1 MLRLEN
7 KICLITG
14 AAGGIGKSIAKRFL
28 EEGATVVISDLNDEK
43 GKTAALE
50 LGEKTHYVHLDVSK
64 EEEWMSAMND
74 IKEKFGR
81 LDVLVNN
88 AGIIGFERDWG
99 PQDPENASLES
110 WKLIHSV
117 NSDSVFLGCKYAI
130 KLMKEN
136 GGGNIVNMSSRSG
149 IVGVPD
155 TAAYA
160 SSKASVRNHT
170 KSVALYC
177 AKNNYNIRCNSLH
190 PASIHTPMWDLM
202 LGEGEKRE
210 ENLKKKCETIPLGH
224 MGTPE
229 DVANG
234 ALFLVSDESKFMT
247 GAELVI
253 DGGTLAGG
261 ASSPHKAQ

>member
-1 MLRLEN
+1 MSRLEN
-7 KICLITG
+7 KIALITG
-14 AAGGIGKSIAKRFL
+14 SAGGIGKSIAVRFL
-28 EEGATVVISDLNDEK
+28 QEGAIVIISDLNDEK
-43 GKTAALE
+43 SEEAAKE
-50 LGEKTHYVHLDVSK
+50 LGEKAFHIHLDVSK
-64 EEEWMSAMND
+64 EEEWMSVMKF

-81 LDVLVNN
+81 LDILVNN

-99 PQDPENASLES
+99 PQDPENTSLES
-110 WKLIHSV
+110 WKFIHSV
-117 NSDSVFLGCKYAI
+117 NSDSVFLGCKHAI
-130 KLMKEN
+130 KLMKET

-177 AKNNYNIRCNSLH
+177 AKNKYNIRCNSLH
-190 PASIHTPMWDLM
+190 PASIMTHMWEMM
-202 LGEGEKRE
+202 LGDGEKRE
-210 ENLKKKCETIPLGH
+210 ENLKKKCEAIPMGC

-234 ALFLVSDESKFMT
+234 ALFLVSDEARFIT
-247 GAELVI
+247 GTELVI
-253 DGGTLAGG
+253 DGGTLAGTL
-261 ASSPHKAQ
+261 SSPHKVE

>member
-1 MLRLEN
+1 MRLQN
-7 KICLITG
+7 KIALITG
-14 AAGGIGKSIAKRFL
+14 AAGGIGKSIALKFL
-28 EEGATVVISDLNDEK
+28 QEGATVIISDLNDEK
-43 GKTAALE
+43 GKQAAEE
-50 LGEKTHYVHLDVSK
+50 LGQNTHYVHLDVSK
-64 EEEWMSAMND
+64 ENEWMD
-74 IKEKFGR
+74 TTDFIKDKFGR
-81 LDVLVNN
+81 LDILVNN

-110 WKLIHSV
+110 WKIIHAV

-130 KLMKEN
+130 KIMKEN
-136 GGGNIVNMSSRSG
+136 CAGSIVNMSSRSG

-177 AKNNYNIRCNSLH
+177 AKSGYNIRCNSLH
-190 PASIHTPMWDLM
+190 PASILTPMWEMM

-210 ENLKKKCETIPLGH
+210 VNLKNKCANIPMGH

-229 DVANG
+229 DVACG
-234 ALFLVSDESKFMT
+234 ALFLASDESKFMT
-247 GAELVI
+247 GSELVI
-253 DGGTLAGG
+253 DGGTLAGTL
-261 ASSPHKAQ
+261 SSPHKAE